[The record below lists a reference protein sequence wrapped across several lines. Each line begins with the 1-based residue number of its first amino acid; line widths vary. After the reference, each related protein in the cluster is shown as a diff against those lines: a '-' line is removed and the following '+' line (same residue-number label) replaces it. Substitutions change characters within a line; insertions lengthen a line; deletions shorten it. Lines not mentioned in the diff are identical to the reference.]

1 MTFKLSQITVLVVSA
16 LSVSAGM
23 AATDIDIV
31 GNKTSGGTES
41 YQTEFRGNTHSDSA
55 VEYTGSVQNSPKDS
69 LFVGYESS
77 KETGPYFTY
86 EKDHN
91 GDPTNIRN
99 GVYYQYSHYYSPV
112 SVRDMLIKDSNADI
126 NGQADNLDVQ
136 GSSVITITGSDAY
149 SRYRGANAENQTDPN
164 LGLPVV
170 GRPGEVNNRQDAITI
185 STSNGTYSDSAKQYL
200 DGKHIGD
207 IKKPDNS
214 NATLAIKGT
223 NVTDDRLE
231 ADKGEYL
238 VATGDTFNG
247 NAQQHVGE
255 RSLSQGATFNGQSS
269 QYLKGKAGKKAVSL
283 DATFTG
289 DKATGQRAGQTVDDN
304 GLAIDSKFD
313 YADQTINTGGVAK
326 GNTIKDGDQIV
337 KGTAEKNSITN
348 GNQTIGA
355 GGNATTN
362 SIDNTTGTHGLQL
375 VSGTATDNT
384 LKNAGQVIEKE
395 GSAKNNVIDNAGA
408 DHGIQVVR
416 GKAIDNTLTN
426 TYQRVE
432 KDGRASVKND
442 ITDGSQ
448 LVDGFAENNTIT
460 NKAGN
465 RGNQVINGT
474 ANNNTLTETDQF
486 VGKNG
491 IAGIK
496 NSITNGS
503 QVVEGFAENNTIT
516 NKDGNRGKQVIN
528 GTANN
533 NTLTETDQFVGKIGI
548 AGIKNNITNGSQI
561 VEGFAE
567 YNTITN
573 QADKRGEQVISGTAD
588 NNKLTNTNQTV
599 KKGGLAGVKNDI
611 TDGNQY
617 VGGTA
622 VNNTI
627 NNTDAK
633 KPGEQIV
640 SGTATTNVLNNVS
653 QVIKK
658 GGLATDNTLTGN
670 SHLTVENGGEAKNNT
685 LNGDINMIVEANGKA
700 TGKTIFNGKNHL
712 DLYAATTNGA
722 YVEDLA
728 LSRTKGRST
737 VTVYEGTQE
746 HDAVTIGKLNG
757 KAAVNFDHRT
767 NPAGHTQMNINNLGN
782 NDPAQYDNTT
792 LDLTLNSNILNGNSD
807 FINTDNAYG
816 QHYVTIIERDTG
828 KEAVLNRPQSADFA
842 YVKNVAGDSNA
853 VFGMKDADGK
863 ILDLMDAGTY
873 IHNIQTRTGAGNDTT
888 WSFTATNRLTP
899 SARAVL
905 ALSSAPQ
912 LMYNNEVDHLRARL
926 HMLRT
931 SDSVEN
937 GLWMQGIGN
946 NTKVDKDQVQYK
958 LKHAGLELGADYQLA
973 LNSDS
978 KLVLGGFTGFDK
990 GDVKNE
996 WAGTSDIDSYT
1007 FGAYATYLNTNG
1019 WYADA
1024 LLKYNHFDNKLK
1036 TTSTNGYDV
1045 SSDNYSTSV
1054 WGMAL
1059 ETGYSF
1065 TFSNQTF
1072 ITPYGQLAYN
1082 QMGSKNITLSNEMEA
1097 EIKNQRSF
1105 TSELGVNAGKD
1116 FSFNNGLMF
1125 SPYVKAAWN
1134 HQYENGNEVEFN
1146 RYNTINSDLSGSTG
1160 KFGAGFN
1167 ARYSNMNIFME
1178 LQHIAG
1184 DAVYSPING
1193 QIGIRYNF

>member
-1 MTFKLSQITVLVVSA
+1 MKFKLSQITVLVVSA
-16 LSVSAGM
+16 LSASAAISATINETVNVNNNTPGPVITGHNNSNDTIKYTGTVSNSPN
-23 AATDIDIV
+23 TTTFV
-31 GNKTSGGTES
+31 GRESATES
-41 YQTEFRGNTHSDSA
+41 S
-55 VEYTGSVQNSPKDS
+55 
-69 LFVGYESS
+69 
-77 KETGPYFTY
+77 
-86 EKDHN
+86 
-91 GDPTNIRN
+91 
-99 GVYYQYSHYYSPV
+99 VYYTNVTDGSGNVIGTRANYDYKYYYSPV
-112 SVRDMLIKDSNADI
+112 EVDGLTITDSSVRI
-126 NGQADNLDVQ
+126 NGKADNLTVNGD
-136 GSSVITITGSDAY
+136 SVVTITGNDAYDQYQGANYQNPSDASSQY
-149 SRYRGANAENQTDPN
+149 TPARHGFT
-164 LGLPVV
+164 
-170 GRPGEVNNRQDAITI
+170 NNRRDEVII
-185 STSNGTYSDSAKQYL
+185 STGNGTYNDNSKQYL
-200 DGKHIGD
+200 DGQHIGD
-207 IKKPDNS
+207 VKTNNS
-214 NATLAIKGT
+214 NGSSLTIKGT
-223 NVTDDRLE
+223 VVNDPRLG
-231 ADKGEYL
+231 ADNGEYL

-247 NAQQHVGE
+247 KAEQHVGE

-269 QYLKGKAGKKAVSL
+269 QHLKGKDGQKAISL

-289 DKATGQRAGQTVDDN
+289 TAGVKHTGQTVGSN
-304 GLAIDSKFD
+304 GLAIDSTFD
-313 YADQTINTGGVAK
+313 YADQDISSGGVAK
-326 GNTIKDGDQIV
+326 NNTLRNSDQFV
-337 KGTAEKNSITN
+337 KGEAINTSITN
-348 GNQTIGA
+348 GNQVISGK
-355 GGNATTN
+355 ATTN

-375 VSGTATDNT
+375 ISGEATDNT
-384 LKNAGQVIEKE
+384 LKNADQVIEKT
-395 GSAKNNVIDNAGA
+395 GVAVKNVIDNTGA
-408 DHGIQVVR
+408 EHGVQVVR
-416 GKAIDNTLTN
+416 GKAEDNTLSN
-426 TYQRVE
+426 TDQHVE
-432 KDGRASVKND
+432 KEGIASVKND

-448 LVDGFAENNTIT
+448 YVDGYAENNTIT
-460 NKAGN
+460 NKA
-465 RGNQVINGT
+465 
-474 ANNNTLTETDQF
+474 A
-486 VGKNG
+486 
-491 IAGIK
+491 
-496 NSITNGS
+496 
-503 QVVEGFAENNTIT
+503 
-516 NKDGNRGKQVIN
+516 NRGKQVIN

-533 NTLTETDQFVGKIGI
+533 NKLTETDQFVGKNGT
-548 AGIKNNITNGSQI
+548 AGIKNDITNGSQY
-561 VEGFAE
+561 VDGFAE
-567 YNTITN
+567 NNTITN
-573 QADKRGEQVISGTAD
+573 SADKRGEQVISGTAD
-588 NNKLTNTNQTV
+588 NNTLINTNQIV
-599 KKGGLAGVKNDI
+599 KKDGMAGVKNDI

-617 VGGTA
+617 VDGTA

-633 KPGEQIV
+633 KPGVQIV
-640 SGTATTNVLNNVS
+640 SGTATTNELNNVN

-670 SHLTVENGGEAKNNT
+670 SHLTIENGGEAKNNT
-685 LNGDINMIVEANGKA
+685 LNGDIDMIVEANGKA

-722 YVEDLA
+722 YAEDLA
-728 LSRTKGRST
+728 LSQTKGKSSI
-737 VTVYEGTQE
+737 TVYEGTQE
-746 HDAVTIGKLNG
+746 HDAVTIGTLNG

-792 LDLTLNSNILNGNSD
+792 LDFTMNSNILNGNSD
-807 FINTDNAYG
+807 FINTENAYG

-842 YVKNVAGDSNA
+842 YVQNVNGDSNA

-888 WSFTATNRLTP
+888 WSFTATDRLTP

-926 HMLRT
+926 QMLRT
-931 SDSVEN
+931 SDSIEN
-937 GLWMQGIGN
+937 GLWMQGIGS
-946 NTKVDKDQVQYK
+946 NTKVDKDQNRYK

-978 KLVLGGFTGFDK
+978 KLVMGGFTGFDK
-990 GDVKNE
+990 GDVKNS
-996 WAGTSDIDSYT
+996 WSGTSDIDSYT

-1024 LLKYNHFDNKLK
+1024 LLKYNHFESKLK

-1045 SSDNYSTSV
+1045 SSDKYSTSV

-1059 ETGYSF
+1059 ETGYTF

-1097 EIKNQRSF
+1097 EIKNQRSL

-1116 FSFNNGLMF
+1116 FSFNNGLVF

-1134 HQYENGNEVEFN
+1134 HQYEDGNEVEFN
-1146 RYNTINSDLSGSTG
+1146 RYNTINLDLSGSTG

-1167 ARYSNMNIFME
+1167 ARYNNVNMFME

>member
-23 AATDIDIV
+23 AATID
-31 GNKTSGGTES
+31 KTV
-41 YQTEFRGNTHSDSA
+41 QVNNNTPGPVITGDKYSNDTIK
-55 VEYTGSVQNSPKDS
+55 YTGSINNSPNTIT
-69 LFVGYESS
+69 FVGRESATES
-77 KETGPYFTY
+77 NQYYSYG
-86 EKDHN
+86 KDHN
-91 GDPTNIRN
+91 DAPIAI
-99 GVYYQYSHYYSPV
+99 GVHYDYKYFYSPV
-112 SVRDMLIKDSNADI
+112 EVDTLAITDSSVRI
-126 NGQADNLDVQ
+126 NGKANNLTV
-136 GSSVITITGSDAY
+136 GGNSVVTITGSDAY
-149 SRYRGANAENQTDPN
+149 SNYRGASYEKPSEFTSSLKPHRNGYNNTRHD
-164 LGLPVV
+164 
-170 GRPGEVNNRQDAITI
+170 EVTIT
-185 STSNGTYSDSAKQYL
+185 TGNGTYSDSAKQYL
-200 DGKHIGD
+200 DGEHIGD
-207 IKKPDNS
+207 IKKSDNS
-214 NATLAIKGT
+214 DATLAIKGT

-247 NAQQHVGE
+247 KAQQHVGE

-326 GNTIKDGDQIV
+326 GNTIKDGDQVV

-416 GKAIDNTLTN
+416 GKVIDNTLTN
-426 TYQRVE
+426 TDQRVE

-486 VGKNG
+486 VGKN
-491 IAGIK
+491 
-496 NSITNGS
+496 
-503 QVVEGFAENNTIT
+503 
-516 NKDGNRGKQVIN
+516 
-528 GTANN
+528 
-533 NTLTETDQFVGKIGI
+533 GI

-640 SGTATTNVLNNVS
+640 SGTATTNLLNNVS
-653 QVIKK
+653 QVIKE

-722 YVEDLA
+722 YAEDLA
-728 LSRTKGRST
+728 LSQTKGKST

-899 SARAVL
+899 GARAVL